1 MKNKLG
7 FSAGILNLVLGGIL
21 FLTAIV
27 VGIAGVI
34 FLLLCLSPVAII
46 AIPATICSL
55 IVLTISMGSA
65 ISNTVT
71 GTGAVV
77 SAIKGGTLS
86 KIFSVSS
93 ITVDILVMPALV
105 AWFVLVL
112 LSSIQEETLT
122 DALFIVELSM
132 TFISVCLAI
141 TSLCI
146 HSVYLARKMRD
157 NVANNPEQTIEV

>member
-55 IVLTISMGSA
+55 IVFTISMGSA

-93 ITVDILVMPALV
+93 ILPWIF
-105 AWFVLVL
+105 W
-112 LSSIQEETLT
+112 
-122 DALFIVELSM
+122 
-132 TFISVCLAI
+132 
-141 TSLCI
+141 LCR
-146 HSVYLARKMRD
+146 H
-157 NVANNPEQTIEV
+157 